1 MMKVNGVLLEELDN
15 YLKKVDDENLK
26 NWNKIIEERLSV
38 TENSLE
44 RNELALIL
52 ADHWGDIAVE
62 PIIRL
67 LRDKKT
73 EGNRGTLLYALEDLN
88 YSKYLGLLVD
98 LMVQGNFEVSREAFS
113 LIEEAVENHENDIV
127 LEEDNITKQKNEL
140 MQKIKYLSGEIEFY
154 IDALELLTNKLNR
167 E

>member
-73 EGNRGTLLYALEDLN
+73 EGN
-88 YSKYLGLLVD
+88 SV
-98 LMVQGNFEVSREAFS
+98 
-113 LIEEAVENHENDIV
+113 
-127 LEEDNITKQKNEL
+127 
-140 MQKIKYLSGEIEFY
+140 
-154 IDALELLTNKLNR
+154 
-167 E
+167 